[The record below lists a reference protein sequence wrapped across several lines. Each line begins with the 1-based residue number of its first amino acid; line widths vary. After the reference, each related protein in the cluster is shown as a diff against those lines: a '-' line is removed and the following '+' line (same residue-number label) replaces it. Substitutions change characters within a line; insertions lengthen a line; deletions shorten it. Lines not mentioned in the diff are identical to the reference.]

1 MLMWSGKRF
10 DASTLDI
17 WSETFLFAYM
27 WSSKTSLYFS
37 KVRKTNNQVDQ
48 VRGEGWWSEGIHVN
62 DFPIHLKYSAMQ
74 FPPSERW
81 EFPSGWAKNTLVMH
95 DRCDS
100 TADENEADVSKPK
113 HSSCVELFV
122 PTCRL
127 SSSKMKKKKKKSD
140 VLRGWWKFHHLTFG
154 R

>member
-1 MLMWSGKRF
+1 MLMWSGE
-10 DASTLDI
+10 I
-17 WSETFLFAYM
+17 WCLHTGHLIQRHFSSLHVVFLNF
-27 WSSKTSLYFS
+27 SLLF

-48 VRGEGWWSEGIHVN
+48 VRGEGWWNEGIHVN
-62 DFPIHLKYSAMQ
+62 DFPIHLNESAMQ

-81 EFPSGWAKNTLVMH
+81 EFPSGWANNMLVMH

-100 TADENEADVSKPK
+100 TADENEADVSNPK

-122 PTCRL
+122 PTCQQD
-127 SSSKMKKKKKKSD
+127 KKKKKKKRSG
-140 VLRGWWKFHHLTFG
+140 VLRGWWKLHHLTFG